1 VGAGIELDL
10 SMDRARLERDLEARR
25 RELARELDRLTA
37 VPSDGGGSV
46 SFGKRIGDGTTEAVD
61 RISTTAVARRL
72 SRMAQEVDRALER
85 LRSGS
90 YGRCLKCRERIGSER
105 LEALPW
111 VPTCVSCAA
120 RDAAGG
126 A

>member
-1 VGAGIELDL
+1 
-10 SMDRARLERDLEARR
+10 MDRVRLERDLEARR
-25 RELARELDRLTA
+25 AELERELHRLTA

-72 SRMAQEVDRALER
+72 SRMAQEVDRALDR

-90 YGRCLKCRERIGSER
+90 YGRCLECGEAIAPER

-120 RDAAGG
+120 RDSSG

>member
-1 VGAGIELDL
+1 
-10 SMDRARLERDLEARR
+10 MDRARLERDLEARR
-25 RELARELDRLTA
+25 RELERELDRLTA
-37 VPSDGGGSV
+37 VPSDGGSV

-90 YGRCLKCRERIGSER
+90 YGRCLECGEPIAPER

-111 VPTCVSCAA
+111 VATCVSCAA
-120 RDAAGG
+120 RDAASG

>member
-1 VGAGIELDL
+1 
-10 SMDRARLERDLEARR
+10 MDRARLERDLEARR

-37 VPSDGGGSV
+37 VPSDGAGSV

-90 YGRCLKCRERIGSER
+90 YGRCLKCGERIGSER

-111 VPTCVSCAA
+111 VSTCVSCAA